1 MVIPENEK
9 TKVVFSSL
17 FERHYPK
24 LALELSNIMRPYHK
38 VFRALSY
45 TKDYWV
51 RDFMPIQVNEN
62 VFIKFVYNPDYLQN
76 QKSYISD
83 VDRIIKK
90 CPFAQDFEIVDV
102 PLVVDGGNMV
112 FCKGMKNKKKLNTL
126 L

>member
-1 MVIPENEK
+1 MLKKVDKTLIYQIIRRMVIPENEK

-38 VFRALSY
+38 VFRALSC

-62 VFIKFVYNPDYLQN
+62 VFIKFVYPQYGNHIYQLQMREFIAEN
-76 QKSYISD
+76 
-83 VDRIIKK
+83 
-90 CPFAQDFEIVDV
+90 
-102 PLVVDGGNMV
+102 GGALN
-112 FCKGMKNKKKLNTL
+112 CITWTLKEDIWKN
-126 L
+126 